1 MPASTDIAFSG
12 GQSAS
17 PVFPAIANHYGTL
30 FAGEA
35 LNLMARAAVLVAAD
49 HAGADAVMAGCDAIA
64 FRAPIPVGQV
74 LYLDARIIRTG
85 RSSMTV
91 KVVGQAGTLGKR
103 ERRAV
108 LEGLFHMVAVDADGR
123 PSPLSKLE
131 KVPPREVA

>member
-1 MPASTDIAFSG
+1 MPASPDIAFSG

-35 LNLMARAAVLVAAD
+35 LNLMARVAVLAAAD
-49 HAGADAVMAGCDAIA
+49 QAGGDAVMAGCDAIA
-64 FRAPIPVGQV
+64 FHAPIPVGQV
-74 LYLDARIIRTG
+74 LYLDARIIRVG

-91 KVVGQAGTLGKR
+91 KVVGQAGALGQR
-103 ERRAV
+103 PRRAV

>member
-1 MPASTDIAFSG
+1 MPASTDIASSG
-12 GQSAS
+12 NRSAS

-35 LNLMARAAVLVAAD
+35 LNLMARAAVLAAAD
-49 HAGADAVMAGCDAIA
+49 HAGGDAVMAGCDSIV
-64 FRAPIPVGQV
+64 FRSPVPVGQV

-91 KVVGQAGTLGKR
+91 KVVGQAGVLGKR
-103 ERRAV
+103 QRQPV

-123 PSPLSKLE
+123 PSPLLQLE
-131 KVPPREVA
+131 KGSAS